1 MKTAFRAALAAVCLT
16 TAAVCAA
23 APADAAG
30 VPAEAIKMFPPPAD
44 GQQRMVIGL
53 PALGD
58 EADARVELMVGK
70 TLQADCNQHW
80 FGGEL
85 TAETVQGWGY
95 TYYRLGDVKG
105 PVSTMMACPGQTPRE
120 QFVQVRG
127 DDMLLRYNSRLPLVV
142 YVPDGFEVRYRVW
155 RAAREAGKAIR
166 Q

>member
-1 MKTAFRAALAAVCLT
+1 MDEPTRCVVPWHEPAVEKQVSVSCCCESILMR
-16 TAAVCAA
+16 CAA
-23 APADAAG
+23 KPVGHSQPGEISADDRSLRLWKK
-30 VPAEAIKMFPPPAD
+30 VRTD
-44 GQQRMVIGL
+44 DCVHLVQR
-53 PALGD
+53 
-58 EADARVELMVGK
+58 
-70 TLQADCNQHW
+70 N
-80 FGGEL
+80 
-85 TAETVQGWGY
+85 
-95 TYYRLGDVKG
+95 RLGDVKG